1 MFKGLTILMPKKVKK
16 NTDKRWNKFSKKLR
30 NNEIDLLIDIDSFI
44 SLQIVLEPMT

>member
-1 MFKGLTILMPKKVKK
+1 MFKGLTILMPKKVRK
-16 NTDKRWNKFSKKLR
+16 NIDKRWNKFIKKLR